1 MGALMGTC
9 AFIMGPALY
18 LYCRMRIARD
28 KPTFRSM
35 FHFLPA
41 TLLLIIV
48 MISPSPEKGSSAST
62 DEVVLYA
69 IFILMLFTYAFLSL
83 RTVLGK
89 AKIPV
94 HIWESMP
101 VSFVR
106 MLVYSSLLLFTYS
119 LAGTLIRFNGS
130 EVFVVTVQVLLNL
143 VIIVIAL
150 LNTEGL
156 QQRPGKEWVEPSESP
171 SL

>member
-1 MGALMGTC
+1 MGTC

-35 FHFLPA
+35 VHFLPA
-41 TLLLIIV
+41 TLLLILV
-48 MISPSPEKGSSAST
+48 MISPSPENGSSAST

-69 IFILMLFTYAFLSL
+69 IFILMLFTYVFLSL
-83 RTVLGK
+83 RTVLRK
-89 AKIPV
+89 PKISV
-94 HIWESMP
+94 HIQESMP

-106 MLVYSSLLLFTYS
+106 MLVYSSLLLITYS
-119 LAGTLIRFNGS
+119 LAGTIIKFNGS
-130 EVFVVTVQVLLNL
+130 EVFVGTVQVLLNL
-143 VIIVIAL
+143 IIIIIAL

-156 QQRPGKEWVEPSESP
+156 QRRPTAEWVERSQSP